1 MSSLSRR
8 KFVQGAA
15 AASAVFPLFTIA
27 GTKASGKVIG
37 ANDTVRIGVA
47 GCGGRGSAHV
57 GGWTSA
63 EKVQITYLIDP
74 DPTQSATKTE
84 SVQKRQQT
92 KPKAVQDVRRA
103 LEDKELD
110 AISIAT
116 CNHWHSLITIW
127 ACQAGKDV
135 YVEKPISH
143 NVFEGRKCVEAAKK
157 YDRVVQH
164 GTQSRSNPGIAR
176 ATAAAQ
182 SGKYGKLLVSRG
194 CASKPGKGRS
204 SIGYKPNST
213 PPSNFDFNLWLGP
226 APLQPFHANLHPY
239 NWHWFWDTGNG
250 EIGNQGVHQMDIARW
265 AIKEKNL
272 PTKVYSLG
280 GRFLHDGPDQAQTP
294 NMQLAVME
302 FGDGGPILL
311 FEVRGL
317 TGDRK
322 RPDWPQDVSNQ
333 FFTTEGVIKTVRGS
347 EEGYMFYPKNGGEAQ
362 KLQAPESKISV
373 TNPFL
378 AFINAIRTR
387 KPEDNN
393 CDAEVA
399 HYSAA
404 CCHLGNISYRL
415 GSGSPGNYE
424 EAVKK
429 VSDNKNPEVKAA
441 LERIHDNCKGY
452 SLPIDEMTWVIGPEL
467 NFDPASEQFTGKK
480 NDAELVA
487 AANKLLTREYREPF
501 IVPKTV

>member
-8 KFVQGAA
+8 KFLQGAA
-15 AASAVFPLFTIA
+15 AASAAFPIFTIA

-47 GCGGRGSAHV
+47 GAGGRGGNHISE
-57 GGWTSA
+57 WTSQ

-74 DPTQSATKTE
+74 DNSQLAKSSRNVE
-84 SVQKRQQT
+84 GRQKT
-92 KPKAVQDVRRA
+92 KPNTVKDIRQA
-103 LEDKELD
+103 LDDKELD
-110 AISIAT
+110 AVSVAT

-157 YDRVVQH
+157 YNRVVQH
-164 GTQSRSNPGIAR
+164 GTQSRSSLNFAR
-176 ATAAAQ
+176 AVAAVH
-182 SGKYGKLLVSRG
+182 SGKYGQLLVSRG
-194 CASKPGKGRS
+194 SASKPGKGRS
-204 SIGYKPNST
+204 SIGYQPISV
-213 PPSNFDFNLWLGP
+213 PPSDFDFNLWLGP
-226 APLQPFHANLHPY
+226 APMQPFHKNLHPY

-265 AIKEKNL
+265 AIKAKNL

-302 FGDGGPILL
+302 FGDGGPILQ

-317 TGDRK
+317 TGDK
-322 RPDWPQDVSNQ
+322 KHPDWPQDVTNE
-333 FFTTEGVIKTVRGS
+333 FYTTEGVIKGGDEGRRG
-347 EEGYMFYPKNGGEAQ
+347 GYMFHPKNGGQPQ
-362 KLQAPESKISV
+362 KLEVPEPKITV
-373 TNPFL
+373 ADAFP

-415 GSGSPGNYE
+415 GAGTPGNYE
-424 EAVKK
+424 DCTKITGK
-429 VSDNKNPEVKAA
+429 NKNKEVAVA
-441 LERIHDNCKGY
+441 LEKIRDNCRAF
-452 SLPIDEMTWVIGPEL
+452 SLPIDEMTWVVGPEL
-467 NFDPASEQFTGKK
+467 TFDPAAERFTGEQ
-480 NDAELVA
+480 AE
-487 AANKLLTREYREPF
+487 AANKLLRRDYRAPF
-501 IVPKTV
+501 VVPEAV

>member
-1 MSSLSRR
+1 MSPLSRR
-8 KFVQGAA
+8 KFLKGAA
-15 AASAVFPLFTIA
+15 AAGAAFPLFTIA

-47 GCGGRGSAHV
+47 GCGGRGGNHISE
-57 GGWTSA
+57 WTSQ

-74 DPTQSATKTE
+74 DDSQLNKSSRNVQGRQKTAPKT
-84 SVQKRQQT
+84 VRDIRQ
-92 KPKAVQDVRRA
+92 A
-103 LEDKELD
+103 LDDKDLD
-110 AISIAT
+110 AVSVAT

-157 YDRVVQH
+157 YNRVVQH
-164 GTQSRSNPGIAR
+164 GTQSRSSLNYAR
-176 ATAAAQ
+176 AIAAVH
-182 SGKYGKLLVSRG
+182 SGKYGQLLVSRG
-194 CASKPGKGRS
+194 SASKPGKGRT
-204 SIGYKPNST
+204 SIGYQPITT
-213 PPSNFDFNLWLGP
+213 PPSDFDFNLWLGP
-226 APLQPFHANLHPY
+226 APLQPYHKNLHPY

-265 AIKEKNL
+265 AVKGQNL

-294 NMQLAVME
+294 NMQMAVME

-317 TGDRK
+317 TGDK
-322 RPDWPQDVSNQ
+322 KHPDWPQDVSNQ
-333 FFTTEGVIKTVRGS
+333 FFMTEGVIKGGDEGRRG
-347 EEGYMFYPKNGGEAQ
+347 GYMFYPKNGGEPQ
-362 KLQAPESKISV
+362 KLEVPEPKITV
-373 TNPFL
+373 ADAFP

-415 GSGSPGNYE
+415 GIGTPGDYKNAE
-424 EAVKK
+424 KMA
-429 VSDNKNPEVKAA
+429 SQNKNKEVAAA
-441 LERIHDNCKGY
+441 LEKIRDNCKAF
-452 SLPIDEMTWVIGPEL
+452 SLPIDDMTWVIGPEL
-467 NFDPASEQFTGKK
+467 TFDPTAERFTDEQ
-480 NDAELVA
+480 AE
-487 AANKLLTREYREPF
+487 AANKLLRRDYRAPYV
-501 IVPKTV
+501 VPETV

>member
-8 KFVQGAA
+8 NFIRASA
-15 AASAVFPLFTIA
+15 AASAAFPLFTIA

-37 ANDTVRIGVA
+37 ANDTIRMGVV
-47 GCGGRGSAHV
+47 GCGGRASSHV
-57 GGWTSA
+57 EAWTSA
-63 EKVQITYLIDP
+63 EKVQVTNLIDP
-74 DPTQSATKTE
+74 DPRQTAAKAKYIE
-84 SVQKRQQT
+84 GRQQSKT
-92 KPKAVQDVRRA
+92 KSVKDIRQA
-103 LEDKELD
+103 LDDKELD

-116 CNHWHSLITIW
+116 CNHWHALATIW

-143 NVFEGRKCVEAAKK
+143 NIFEGRKCVEAAKK
-157 YDRVVQH
+157 YNRVVQH
-164 GTQSRSNPGIAR
+164 GTQSRSSMNFAR
-176 ATAAAQ
+176 AIAAVK
-182 SGKYGKLLVSRG
+182 SGKYGQLLVSRG
-194 CASKPGKGRS
+194 SSSKPGKGRS
-204 SIGYKPNST
+204 SLGFQPITT
-213 PPSNFDFNLWLGP
+213 PPSDFDFNLWLGP
-226 APLQPFHANLHPY
+226 APLQPFHKNLHPY

-265 AIKEKNL
+265 GIKAGNL

-317 TGDRK
+317 TGDK
-322 RPDWPQDVSNQ
+322 NRPDFPQDVSNQ
-333 FFTTEGVIKTVRGS
+333 FYMTEGVIREGDGRRS
-347 EEGYMFYPKNGGEAQ
+347 GYMFHPKNGGEPQ
-362 KLQAPESKISV
+362 KLDVPEPKMAIADAF
-373 TNPFL
+373 P
-378 AFINAIRTR
+378 AFINAVRTR

-415 GSGSPGNYE
+415 GAGTPGNYKDCE
-424 EAVKK
+424 TLTSK
-429 VSDNKNPEVKAA
+429 NKNKEVTVA
-441 LERIHDNCKGY
+441 LEKIRDNCKGY
-452 SLPIDEMTWVIGPEL
+452 GLPINEMTWTIGPEL
-467 NFDPASEQFTGKK
+467 TFDPKAERFTGD
-480 NDAELVA
+480 NAE
-487 AANKLLTREYREPF
+487 AANKLLTRDYRAPF
-501 IVPKTV
+501 VVPEIV